1 MPTQTAQLPVGSA
14 APWRALIARF
24 SPDAASITPLVV
36 LLLLGHLLLW
46 TTLAAISHSAPDVDN
61 MEELVWGNVFQLGYY
76 KHPPFPSWVL
86 FALASVFGRPVWL
99 TFLAGQLSVVVA
111 LWCVWRL
118 GCEMTSQKNALVA
131 VLVVTLITYF
141 NIHGIVFN
149 HNTMQLC
156 SIAAC
161 HWMFYRSWRDGRWRD
176 WWLFGFCCGLAMLTK
191 YSALIQ
197 FATYFLFLL
206 ITGSLKRAAVWRGIA
221 LATATFALVFAPHAW
236 WLSQQT
242 LGPLHYANGSLCKT
256 MTRPEQLHMF
266 GELFATTLA
275 RLAPMGIGLMLIAVL
290 MKYAGARTGAPAAGK
305 LIDSLRPADR
315 RFLVVVGLGPFVL
328 TLLVAM
334 VMNTRIVAPWTT
346 TFYLLFGFITLWIFQ
361 NDAGSR
367 LLRTCIK
374 VVILLQVVFALGYAA
389 GRGPLSNMAGRPTR
403 ATFPGH
409 AVSMALQTQWDQHSR
424 TPLGLVAADTWLGGN
439 IAIYGGRRVDV
450 LIDGDFGHAP
460 WVTRERALDCGMLV
474 ALNRSPKSTDGVPSA
489 TLLALMA
496 TATVKGVLQIPWTSK
511 TDGPQVVV
519 EWGIVPALPSCGQPH

>member
-1 MPTQTAQLPVGSA
+1 MPTQIAQLRTGSD
-14 APWRALIARF
+14 APWRAWWARF
-24 SPDAASITPLVV
+24 SPDAASITPLVL

-46 TTLAAISHSAPDVDN
+46 TALAAISHSAPDVDN

-76 KHPPFPSWVL
+76 KHPPFPSWAL

-99 TFLAGQLSVVVA
+99 TFLAGQLSVVIA

-131 VLVVTLITYF
+131 VLVATLITYF

-176 WWLFGFCCGLAMLTK
+176 WWMFGFCCGLAMLTK

-206 ITGSLKRAAVWRGIA
+206 MTGSLKRAPVWRGIA

-236 WLSQQT
+236 WVSQQAM
-242 LGPLHYANGSLCKT
+242 GPIHYASGSLNHA

-266 GELFATTLA
+266 SELLATTLA
-275 RLAPMGIGLMLIAVL
+275 RLAPMGIGLILIAIL
-290 MKYAGARTGAPAAGK
+290 MTYTGAGTSAPAAGGK
-305 LIDSLRPADR
+305 LIDRLRPADR
-315 RFLVVVGLGPFVL
+315 RFLVVIGLGPLVL

-334 VMNTRIVAPWTT
+334 AMKTRIVAPWTT
-346 TFYLLFGFITLWIFQ
+346 TFYLLFGFIALWMFQ
-361 NDAGSR
+361 NDASSR

-389 GRGPLSNMAGRPTR
+389 GRGPLSNMTGRATR

-409 AVSMALQTQWDQHSR
+409 AVSLALQAQWDQHSR

-450 LIDGDFGHAP
+450 LIDGDFGRAP
-460 WVTRERALDCGMLV
+460 WVTRQRAASCGMLI
-474 ALNRSPKSTDGVPSA
+474 ALNRSPNSTDGVPPN
-489 TLLALMA
+489 LVELMA
-496 TATVKGVLQIPWTSK
+496 MATVKGILQMPWTGK
-511 TDGPQVVV
+511 ANGPQVVV
-519 EWGIVPALPSCGQPH
+519 EWGIVPPLSSCSAPR